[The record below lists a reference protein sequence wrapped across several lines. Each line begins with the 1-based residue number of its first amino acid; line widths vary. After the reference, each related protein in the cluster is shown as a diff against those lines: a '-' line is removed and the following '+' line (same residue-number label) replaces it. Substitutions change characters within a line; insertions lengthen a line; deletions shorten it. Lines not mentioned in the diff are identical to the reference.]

1 MKWGVRN
8 KTGTKMARNVYMH
21 TCICER
27 IENLIIVSFLIF
39 QHVVKR
45 SHSEAC
51 SLNKCTLPYFFY
63 FVFIFY
69 ILESKQERLEKKKV

>member
-1 MKWGVRN
+1 
-8 KTGTKMARNVYMH
+8 MARNVYMH

-27 IENLIIVSFLIF
+27 IENLIIFSFLIF

-51 SLNKCTLPYFFY
+51 SLNKCTLPYFLFCFHILY
-63 FVFIFY
+63 FGI
-69 ILESKQERLEKKKV
+69 KKGAARKKKFEHVSNEMSKKS